1 MVDPIAKQPI
11 VWKDKL
17 IGHSSISGENSLE
30 EKEDFN
36 LLEGDIQKS
45 INMNGIHSIQFSD
58 RIHQILIRLLG
69 LPGYL
74 YKRKILVEIRGMVG
88 KVTKLDMNTDNRARE
103 DMPMQRKLAP
113 LGPLTFTIRNDIRKS
128 HNEIFEHNNGQLG
141 SGALDKGQLNELG
154 FRNMVG
160 PVRVNS
166 VASRSSIGPVSSS
179 NRTNGFQIVDD
190 RFSEGLREKRNGLDL
205 NGSLGVKAYS
215 LLDKAMEGSE
225 QVIPGS
231 FSTTNLVMEGMVGI
245 AASVMVG
252 SLDPNKHTA
261 VIFKENKNPNA
272 DSQVE
277 GNTGLVSDK
286 RVDRAAGRGSGD
298 KIRDGRDLG
307 YIDPSFT
314 WQRGGTFERLDW
326 ALANDTWVIAFPQCL
341 VSYLSHIKSDYG
353 PILLNTRPDLSLAR
367 ERPFRFLM
375 GWTKHANFSTFVKNK

>member
-45 INMNGIHSIQFSD
+45 INVNGIHSIQFSD

-88 KVTKLDMNTDNRARE
+88 KVTKLDMNTDNRAR
-103 DMPMQRKLAP
+103 
-113 LGPLTFTIRNDIRKS
+113 
-128 HNEIFEHNNGQLG
+128 
-141 SGALDKGQLNELG
+141 
-154 FRNMVG
+154 G

-190 RFSEGLREKRNGLDL
+190 STGGLGVDDGSDGSGNGLV
-205 NGSLGVKAYS
+205 NKTSR
-215 LLDKAMEGSE
+215 
-225 QVIPGS
+225 VIPGS
-231 FSTTNLVMEGMVGI
+231 FSTTNLVLEGMVGI

-252 SLDPNKHTA
+252 ILDPNKHTA

-277 GNTGLVSDK
+277 GNTGLVSEK

-298 KIRDGRDLG
+298 KIRDGR
-307 YIDPSFT
+307 
-314 WQRGGTFERLDW
+314 
-326 ALANDTWVIAFPQCL
+326 V
-341 VSYLSHIKSDYG
+341 
-353 PILLNTRPDLSLAR
+353 
-367 ERPFRFLM
+367 
-375 GWTKHANFSTFVKNK
+375 TK